1 MMTTLARSATTLAVM
16 FMVGSSSIFAQSQS
30 NTPNEVMSAYYG
42 NTLTCRTTALQCH
55 IWFNN
60 DGTYRQ
66 FETVPAADGSFRV
79 TGFDG
84 QYKVSLKDGAYETCL
99 TGRVRGGPAGRRPV
113 VDCYKFG
120 GHKPG
125 DAWDAKTN
133 DGTAIHFSLQSG
145 RHVNAGSSF
154 L

>member
-1 MMTTLARSATTLAVM
+1 MMTTLARSATAMAVM
-16 FMVGSSSIFAQSQS
+16 FMVGSTTIFAQSDPS
-30 NTPNEVMSAYYG
+30 NEVMSAYYG
-42 NTLTCRTTALQCH
+42 NTLTCRTTAMQCH

-79 TGFDG
+79 MGFDG
-84 QYKVSLKDGAYETCL
+84 QYKVSLKDGADETCL
-99 TGRVRGGPAGRRPV
+99 TGRIRGGPAGRKPSE
-113 VDCYKFG
+113 CYKLG
-120 GHKPG
+120 GHKLG
-125 DAWDAKTN
+125 DSWDAKTS
-133 DGTAIHFSLQSG
+133 DGTVIHFSLQSG